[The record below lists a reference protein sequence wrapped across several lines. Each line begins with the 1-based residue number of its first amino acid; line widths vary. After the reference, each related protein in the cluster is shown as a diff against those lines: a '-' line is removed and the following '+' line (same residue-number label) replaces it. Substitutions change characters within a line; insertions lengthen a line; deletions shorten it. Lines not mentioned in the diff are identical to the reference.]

1 MKHGSSIKSR
11 PRGKRER
18 VKTARRRKVSS
29 TRWLERQ
36 LNDPYVAAAKA
47 EGYRSRS
54 AFKLREMAA
63 RYRFLNK
70 AHVVVDL
77 GSAPGGWCQV
87 VQELAP
93 RAQLIA
99 IDIVPMTPLVGV
111 DFVQGDFLEE
121 RTLSKVRAAAGEGA
135 DVVLSDMANPATGH
149 RPTDQLKTM
158 ALAEAA
164 ADFAIHTLKPGGAF
178 LAKVFQGGGE
188 RSLLEVLKR
197 SFATVHHL
205 KPPASR
211 QESRELYV
219 LAQGFRGSSRAKLK
233 DDKGQ

>member
-1 MKHGSSIKSR
+1 MKRGSPIKSR

-18 VKTARRRKVSS
+18 LKTARRRKASS

-63 RYRFLNK
+63 RHLFLRK

-87 VQELAP
+87 IRELAP
-93 RAQLIA
+93 QARILA
-99 IDIVPMTPLVGV
+99 IDVAPMPPLVGV
-111 DFVQGDFLEE
+111 EFIRGDFLEE
-121 RTLSKVRAAAGEGA
+121 TTLSKVRAAAGKGV

-164 ADFAIHTLKPGGAF
+164 ADFALHVLNPGGAF

-188 RSLLEVLKR
+188 RALLDVLKR
-197 SFATVHHL
+197 SFGKIHHL

-219 LAQGFRGSSRAKLK
+219 LAQDFRATASS
-233 DDKGQ
+233 QN